1 VPAELPELSP
11 AECRRRAEQA
21 ASRSQVAESVMWAL
35 LAISG
40 DLAGLR
46 RELRQ
51 GRR

>member
-1 VPAELPELSP
+1 MATELPELSP

-21 ASRSQVAESVMWAL
+21 AQQREVGESVMWAL

-40 DLAGLR
+40 DLSALR